1 MNEQD
6 YDIYLEER
14 ISEIAASVEH
24 MQQRM
29 DFFEAIVLKL
39 LVGLKDA
46 GIIVESEDTTD
57 TVDVTDG
64 EI

>member
-1 MNEQD
+1 MNEQN

-14 ISEIAASVEH
+14 ISEVAASVEH